1 MLTFDAG
8 LEPSFEAQR
17 ARVFFFLVG
26 ADHIDGCNP
35 QCFSDGAGVNHAIVI
50 DARNGGADA
59 VVQAMHDQLG
69 PLRARRAMGRDK

>member
-26 ADHIDGCNP
+26 ADHIDGCHSHR
-35 QCFSDGAGVNHAIVI
+35 FAHRAGMDHAFVI
-50 DARNGGADA
+50 DACNGGADA